1 MPCGEAA
8 RLWCERRF
16 LFIHLDEYADLTP
29 PCEAGVGHHNRWQ
42 CVTNSGEL
50 GKKMPLP
57 MDRQEP
63 SFQQRNPVSSRTP
76 PSSARRFTARY
87 AQRMLLAKSESKSAI
102 QANGRVKLTAC

>member
-76 PSSARRFTARY
+76 PSSASRGALARVAAPAVY
-87 AQRMLLAKSESKSAI
+87 RPLRPAHASREVRIK
-102 QANGRVKLTAC
+102 